1 MDYIPLVGDFA
12 YLELLLPAAN
22 KLNTTWDVVTW
33 HFYPTFAPEHYS
45 DKNLPFFLQW
55 LISRPGLML
64 EPKVLD
70 MVGQWGDDISSLR
83 DQHMPAAEA
92 WLGET
97 GSAVGGGAQNVSN
110 VFVDGFEWLDKL
122 GQLATRGQSLV
133 FRQTLCGY
141 RYAEPGRC
149 CRQSVC
155 LSVCGSRALDHAHC
169 STAHLPLYRY
179 GFINFDLQPLPD
191 YFTTVLFKR
200 LVGVAALA
208 TNVTSSNGLVRGYAF
223 CARPQPSA
231 ASQGAVVM
239 ILMNM
244 NNATAA
250 QVAVSAPKAMAGPRH
265 DYLLTAPA
273 ASLTSSTVLLNGVAL
288 AVAADGQLPAMPP
301 RVVPSTEASKVQLPP
316 RSYGFFV
323 WPQANAPAC
332 NS

>member
-1 MDYIPLVGDFA
+1 MAGQAWPAGDSWPEPCVSTDAVWIPVCKAGT
-12 YLELLLPAAN
+12 LLSP
-22 KLNTTWDVVTW
+22 
-33 HFYPTFAPEHYS
+33 
-45 DKNLPFFLQW
+45 
-55 LISRPGLML
+55 I
-64 EPKVLD
+64 
-70 MVGQWGDDISSLR
+70 
-83 DQHMPAAEA
+83 
-92 WLGET
+92 
-97 GSAVGGGAQNVSN
+97 
-110 VFVDGFEWLDKL
+110 
-122 GQLATRGQSLV
+122 
-133 FRQTLCGY
+133 
-141 RYAEPGRC
+141 
-149 CRQSVC
+149 C

-169 STAHLPLYRY
+169 STAQLPLYRY

-244 NNATAA
+244 NSATAA
-250 QVAVSAPKAMAGPRH
+250 QVAVSAPKAMPGPRH

-301 RVVPSTEASKVQLPP
+301 RVVSSTEASTVQLPP

-332 NS
+332 KTAEQRRSFD